1 MMPRRAFPVLFWVIA
16 KSNMPPVKAKQQHKP
31 SSPSKPASLRTIPLN
46 TQTHG
51 KSFHW
56 TQQINPKGQTQKSKT
71 TTKTPRDTH
80 RNTHTNKKHTHTLP
94 HKDTHAPQKPHRQ
107 PRVGAS
113 KAFGS
118 EAPPPQT
125 AGAGAAAP
133 SRSAAA
139 GPRCRGSS
147 RAALG
152 GGGIDRFPAVS
163 GFDRESCFPLSWTYT
178 MVGFVGEVFCYG
190 EGGEPRSRRF
200 ILGNFFRYR
209 GHRDAK
215 EGNH

>member
-80 RNTHTNKKHTHTLP
+80 RNTHTQTKNIHTHTP
-94 HKDTHAPQKPHRQ
+94 TQRHPCTT
-107 PRVGAS
+107 
-113 KAFGS
+113 
-118 EAPPPQT
+118 ETTQT
-125 AGAGAAAP
+125 AQGWRVESFRLRGAA
-133 SRSAAA
+133 SANRWR
-139 GPRCRGSS
+139 RCSSSEPKRRS
-147 RAALG
+147 RASLPGILAGCAG
-152 GGGIDRFPAVS
+152 GGDQ
-163 GFDRESCFPLSWTYT
+163 
-178 MVGFVGEVFCYG
+178 
-190 EGGEPRSRRF
+190 
-200 ILGNFFRYR
+200 
-209 GHRDAK
+209 
-215 EGNH
+215 